1 MGTYTEAAVKDG
13 LRVAA
18 DRAWVRWG
26 VAAAVTGMLAWV
38 VGMTLIPPAAKLD
51 DGKQHLAQV
60 LQAHTGQL
68 DAAALL
74 AVVAGVLLVAFVAM
88 LTRPV
93 PEGYPGW
100 ALLRVSLAGCVI
112 AQAIVA
118 VGAFFALAAVQAA
131 AGSTAAGLVIVG
143 WRALWLT
150 FQASAVPTV
159 LFTVTAVLGLRRAGL
174 SPPLVS
180 ALGWLS
186 AAAHL
191 MALFTL
197 AQRGAFTP
205 DWMIAGLVPLTTV
218 IWMLGPSRHTA
229 TIAAGSHPYRRSLWL
244 TRSSKR

>member
-1 MGTYTEAAVKDG
+1 MGRYTEAAAKDG
-13 LRVAA
+13 VRLAA

-38 VGMTLIPPAAKLD
+38 VGMTLIPPDAKLD
-51 DGKQHLAQV
+51 KGKQYLAQV

-74 AVVAGVLLVAFVAM
+74 AVVAAVLLVAFVAM

-112 AQAIVA
+112 TQAIVA
-118 VGAFFALAAVQAA
+118 IGACFALAAVQAA

-197 AQRGAFTP
+197 ARRGAFTP

-229 TIAAGSHPYRRSLWL
+229 TIAAGSHRYRRSLWVN
-244 TRSSKR
+244 RSSIQ